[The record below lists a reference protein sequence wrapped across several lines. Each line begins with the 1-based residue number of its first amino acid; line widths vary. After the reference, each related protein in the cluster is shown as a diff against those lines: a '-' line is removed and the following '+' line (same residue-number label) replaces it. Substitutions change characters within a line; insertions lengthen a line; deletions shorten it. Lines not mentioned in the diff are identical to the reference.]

1 MTKKKRLIL
10 KHKKKLTKSTWSLE
24 WYFLKWLNEHVKA
37 YKKEASKV
45 VDLTYHKF
53 DYNGVTYTQEQLI
66 DRLIELSD
74 GLILGH
80 RYFSFENDFSNK
92 SIINETNELLD
103 IWKLVFFAMWW

>member
-1 MTKKKRLIL
+1 MKKKKRLIL
-10 KHKKKLTKSTWSLE
+10 KHKKKLSKSTWSLD

-74 GLILGH
+74 ELILGD
-80 RYFSFENDFSNK
+80 RYFGVKNEQ
-92 SIINETNELLD
+92 IINETKELLD
-103 IWKLVFFAMWW
+103 IWKLIFFSMWW